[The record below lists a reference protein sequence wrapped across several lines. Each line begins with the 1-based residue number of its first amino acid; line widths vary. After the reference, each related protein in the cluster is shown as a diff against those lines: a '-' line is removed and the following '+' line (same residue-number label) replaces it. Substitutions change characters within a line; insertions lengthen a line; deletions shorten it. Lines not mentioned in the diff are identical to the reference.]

1 MNITPALPNPYQA
14 PVDQDRSAVT
24 AVRAPNRTRDA
35 ADEPERRRQ
44 AVRTI
49 DQPARERIAARL
61 GNPWER
67 HAPASAHASRA
78 LASYAAVADNGER
91 SGLQDLL
98 GFDAYA

>member
-1 MNITPALPNPYQA
+1 MA
-14 PVDQDRSAVT
+14 

-44 AVRTI
+44 PVQTV
-49 DQPARERIAARL
+49 DQPTRERLAARL
-61 GNPWER
+61 GSPLET
-67 HAPASAHASRA
+67 HAPASARASRA
-78 LASYAAVADNGER
+78 LASYAEVADNGER